1 MIRITIPAF
10 IAASILVACA
20 HDPSKELVAARSTYE
35 EAEDGPAGNLAK
47 ADVYEAKK
55 ALTKAERA
63 HDRKSG
69 SPEEVDLSYVAL
81 RKADYAI
88 AKAHFLQYE
97 QQTEMAKA
105 AYLTTLASQKDRAE
119 SQLETT
125 QDQLDDKSKALAA
138 QVAARRALEKQLASA
153 MASLSDMAKIKQED
167 QKTIITLNGAVLFRS
182 DDTKLLPIAQ
192 EKLAQVAE
200 VLKQYGDEY
209 SITVVG
215 HTDSRGSDEHNRQLS
230 QGRADSVKSYLSTK
244 GVTNPTLKS
253 TGMGEGQPISDN
265 KSPEGRADN
274 RRVEIIVDRNHTE
287 AK

>member
-1 MIRITIPAF
+1 MIRFTIPAF
-10 IAASILVACA
+10 IAASMLFACA
-20 HDPSKELVAARSTYE
+20 HDPSKELVAARDTYE
-35 EAEDGPAGNLAK
+35 EAENGPAGNLAK

-81 RKADYAI
+81 RKSDYAI
-88 AKAHFLQYE
+88 AKANYLQYE
-97 QQTEMAKA
+97 KQTADAKA

-119 SQLETT
+119 SRLETT
-125 QDQLDDKSKALAA
+125 EDQLDAKSKQLAA
-138 QVAARRALEKQLASA
+138 QVEARKALEKQLAMA
-153 MASLSDMAKIKQED
+153 MASLSDMAKVKTED

-192 EKLAQVAE
+192 EKLAQVAD

-215 HTDSRGSDEHNRQLS
+215 HTDSRGSDEHNRSLS
-230 QGRADSVKSYLSTK
+230 QGRADAVKTYLETK
-244 GVTNPTLKS
+244 GVKNQTLKS
-253 TGMGEGQPISDN
+253 TGMGEGQPIADN
-265 KSPEGRADN
+265 KSAEGRADN
-274 RRVEIIVDRNHTE
+274 RRVEIIVDRIQTE